1 MSELLQDFFRSP
13 APTAVPV
20 SLRQVASW
28 DLKHLDEE
36 CEIQVGIP
44 ALQRGLVWDP
54 ARVELLWD
62 SIFRGFPV
70 GSLVVT
76 RVLENQMRGGQSAIT
91 HHLLDGQQRCNA
103 IALGFHDPFDD
114 SSGEVRGNKGDA
126 ILWLDLAPSGG
137 VENSPPRIPGNSTR
151 EFLFRV
157 TNRAHPWGF
166 SANDDADRIAFGQIR
181 DAFTPGHRPEPR
193 ELFPIISNAPIPL
206 SWLLSALSK
215 PGDATGLPDETTF
228 WAAVE
233 SRLISTSNLGWPT
246 KTLDILRATR
256 ATSPASLGKIY
267 QGVCRASQSLL
278 VVLETPAD
286 LTVPSSREANSP
298 DDLNEG
304 ISNVEHLFARL
315 NQQGVRLDGE
325 ELAYSLIKAYWPQV
339 APVIESITHRRIPA
353 SKLAAL
359 AIRAAL
365 TQRDDEKL
373 AANMGISQIRAMAS
387 RQGFDPRHQSNRAVV
402 LDYLTAA
409 DGGQGSLA
417 SACAMV
423 DSWLAFDPETNA
435 EGLPPVLVSSIARS
449 STDIY
454 LLLLVLAGV
463 PAIEARSED
472 REWRKAVIGLATV
485 SHWFGDDKGKIANA
499 VWSAFRVEANATTIR
514 QGLQQAVENR
524 WLAPPLSPDKLE
536 SYLVLPGDEEGLKG
550 WKWWNSLVGAKPE
563 AVREEWGRYL
573 WSTVGKTI
581 WNRELVLYAQRNFLF
596 RRFPDYDP
604 SRRDLWEN
612 HNRPWDFDHI
622 HAHAYFY
629 NKKDGSPFRE
639 VCGEFGNIIGNLRAW
654 PMEENRSDQKTTAS
668 EKMNDQQLVQSFVL
682 PTEVTAFSHGDDSR
696 WQMDKATE
704 FCMACR
710 DRFLRIYKN
719 WYDAAGIASLVSTA
733 AEPGSVTGQIDGR
746 KEVAR

>member
-1 MSELLQDFFRSP
+1 MSNVPKTHGRGI
-13 APTAVPV
+13 APSAFIV

-28 DLKHLDEE
+28 DLKHLEE
-36 CEIQVGIP
+36 PCEIQVGVP
-44 ALQRGLVWDP
+44 ALQRGLVWDA

-62 SIFRGFPV
+62 SIFRGFPI

-76 RVLENQMRGGQSAIT
+76 SMIESQRRDGQSDIT

-103 IALGFHDPFDD
+103 IAVGFHDPFND
-114 SSGEVRGNKGDA
+114 SDGEVRGNVGDA
-126 ILWLDLAPSGG
+126 ILWLDLTPGGG
-137 VENSPPRIPGNSTR
+137 VENLPPRIPGNSTR

-166 SANDDADRIAFGQIR
+166 SADDDAKRISFGQMQSAIESSR
-181 DAFTPGHRPEPR
+181 RPDRPEPR
-193 ELFPIISNAPIPL
+193 DLFPVISNAPIPL
-206 SWLLSALSK
+206 SWLLLALRK
-215 PGDATGLPDETTF
+215 PGDATNMSDETTF

-286 LTVPSSREANSP
+286 LTVPSSREANST

-325 ELAYSLIKAYWPQV
+325 ELAYSLIKAYCPEV
-339 APVIESITHRRIPA
+339 VPSIESVSHRRIPA

-365 TQRDDEKL
+365 TRRDDEKL
-373 AANMGISQIRAMAS
+373 AVNMGISQIRAMAS
-387 RQGFDPRHQSNRAVV
+387 RQGSDPRHQSRRAMV
-402 LDYLTAA
+402 LEYLMPC
-409 DGGQGSLA
+409 DGAQGALA
-417 SACAMV
+417 SACATV
-423 DSWLAFDPETNA
+423 DRWLVFDPETNA
-435 EGLPPVLVSSIARS
+435 EGLPPVLVSSIART

-454 LLLLVLAGV
+454 LLLLLLASDPVLV
-463 PAIEARSED
+463 ARSKD
-472 REWRKAVIGLATV
+472 PEWRKAVIGLVTV
-485 SHWFGDDKGKIANA
+485 AHWFGDDKGKIANA
-499 VWSAFRVEANATTIR
+499 VWSASRVEANATTIR
-514 QGLQQAVENR
+514 QGLQQSVENW
-524 WLAPPLSPDKLE
+524 WLVPPLSPDKLE
-536 SYLVLPGDEEGLKG
+536 GYLALPSDEEALKG
-550 WKWWNSLVGAKPE
+550 WKWWNSLVGEKPE

-581 WNRELVLYAQRNFLF
+581 WNRELLLYAQRNFLF

-604 SRRDLWEN
+604 SRKDLWEN

-629 NKKDGSPFRE
+629 NKKDSSLFRE
-639 VCGEFGNIIGNLRAW
+639 VCGEFGYTIGNLRAW
-654 PMEENRSDQKTTAS
+654 PMEENRSDQKTTAC
-668 EKMNDQQLVQSFVL
+668 EKMDYQQQILSFVL
-682 PTEVTAFSHGDDSR
+682 PTEVTAFSHGDGSR
-696 WQMDKATE
+696 RHMDKAKE
-704 FCMACR
+704 FCVASR
-710 DRFLRIYKN
+710 DRYLRIYKN
-719 WYDAAGIASLVSTA
+719 WYDAAGIAGLVSDA
-733 AEPGSVTGQIDGR
+733 LEPSAITGPIDLN
-746 KEVAR
+746 